1 MRNRIDQQRIIKR
14 QISWSSAK
22 PRDQNKEHRS
32 QQNYLR
38 RENRNEKE
46 RYHGTG

>member
-1 MRNRIDQQRIIKR
+1 MRNRTDHQRIIKR

-22 PRDQNKEHRS
+22 PRDQNKGHHS

-46 RYHGTG
+46 RYYGTG